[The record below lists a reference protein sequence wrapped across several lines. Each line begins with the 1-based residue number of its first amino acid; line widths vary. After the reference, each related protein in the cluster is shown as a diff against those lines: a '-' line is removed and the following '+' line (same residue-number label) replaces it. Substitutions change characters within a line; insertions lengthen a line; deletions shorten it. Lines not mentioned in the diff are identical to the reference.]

1 MKMLTIKANAITIH
15 VLVKSDE
22 GPDTIHVHYFKGD
35 CKLVPSVTVIT
46 VECNDNA
53 LVHFKPE
60 DIIYL
65 ASTGLP
71 MYAVI
76 TRLKQTCTIYP

>member
-1 MKMLTIKANAITIH
+1 MLTIQANAITIH
-15 VLVKSDE
+15 VIVKGDDE
-22 GPDTIHVHYFKGD
+22 VPDTIHVHYFKGD
-35 CKLVPSVTVIT
+35 CKLVPSVNVIT

-53 LVHFKPE
+53 PVHFQPE